1 MVNWGKI
8 FSQVSIPTVQNFA
21 DGNLT
26 YRGLT
31 NEAAFT
37 EAAPEVR
44 KLLRGY
50 GTDKA
55 RQLARK
61 ALSRRV

>member
-1 MVNWGKI
+1 MVNWNTVLSVVGKETL
-8 FSQVSIPTVQNFA
+8 QQFA
-21 DGNLT
+21 EGDIT

-55 RQLARK
+55 RQLTRK

>member
-1 MVNWGKI
+1 MVNWN
-8 FSQVSIPTVQNFA
+8 TVLSVVGVETLRQFA
-21 DGNLT
+21 EGNLT

-31 NEAAFT
+31 NEASFT
-37 EAAPEVR
+37 RAAPEVR